1 MHFPHQWSANAI
13 AAPNKVSFG
22 LVPINLGRWG
32 RWISL
37 ITAIVAELW
46 LRMARE
52 REIRRMRAA
61 WATIDDRTLR
71 DIGVSRSEMAY
82 AEVRQTPGGEY
93 ESHAGL

>member
-13 AAPNKVSFG
+13 AAPNKVGFG
-22 LVPINLGRWG
+22 LPPIKLGRWG

-37 ITAIVAELW
+37 ITAIVAERW

-52 REIRRMRAA
+52 REIRRMRTA

-71 DIGVSRSEMAY
+71 DIGVSRWEMEY
-82 AEVRQTPGGEY
+82 AEVSRAAGGGHENHPA
-93 ESHAGL
+93 S